1 MRGKLANVGK
11 AVKGYNPMP
20 QGRGMAMLM
29 GRGFCGRCCWK
40 LC

>member
-11 AVKGYNPMP
+11 TQKGYSLMP

-29 GRGFCGRCCWK
+29 GRGFCGRCSWK